1 MKLDGDRKIAAGV
14 LYSAIF
20 HQMKRTP
27 TQYVADGDI
36 NKLKKLAEQ
45 NALNYEAK
53 LLPGEREYFVRL
65 ATKMGETMAEK
76 EMLRGQLRSEEE
88 FPGDLAG
95 YGEVPRALHISGHVH
110 AGGEAGAGPEDAPG
124 EGQFDVDRALYACL
138 QELRRLGS
146 VQSAAV
152 SAAVSRINA
161 SSA

>member
-1 MKLDGDRKIAAGV
+1 MKLEGDRRIAAGV

-45 NALNYEAK
+45 NALNCEAK

-76 EMLRGQLRSEEE
+76 EMLRGQLKDLSGCGS
-88 FPGDLAG
+88 GDVAD
-95 YGEVPRALHISGHVH
+95 GEVQLLQ
-110 AGGEAGAGPEDAPG
+110 AGDAPG

-138 QELRRLGS
+138 QELRRLAS

-152 SAAVSRINA
+152 SAAISRVNA

>member
-95 YGEVPRALHISGHVH
+95 YGEVPRALHI
-110 AGGEAGAGPEDAPG
+110 PEDAPG